1 MEQTTSEFTDVFT
14 GDGCLPD
21 NYKIEIDHE
30 VEPVKLPKRRVPI
43 AMMGQLKEE
52 RNNLQE
58 RGIIAPVE
66 QSTDWIS
73 SLVVIKKP
81 NGKLRICI
89 DPRPLNKALK
99 MSNFPLPT
107 IEDILPELSKARV
120 FTVCDV
126 KNGFWHVQLDDPS
139 SYLTTLATPFGRY
152 RWLRMPMGI
161 SPAPEVFQRLLNQA
175 LKGLQGMHIIADDVL
190 ITGEGE
196 TVEMAYKDQDRKL
209 RLFLDRCRQ
218 KNIY

>member
-1 MEQTTSEFTDVFT
+1 M
-14 GDGCLPD
+14 
-21 NYKIEIDHE
+21 
-30 VEPVKLPKRRVPI
+30 
-43 AMMGQLKEE
+43 
-52 RNNLQE
+52 
-58 RGIIAPVE
+58 
-66 QSTDWIS
+66 
-73 SLVVIKKP
+73 
-81 NGKLRICI
+81 
-89 DPRPLNKALK
+89 
-99 MSNFPLPT
+99 
-107 IEDILPELSKARV
+107 PELSKARV

-139 SYLTTLATPFGRY
+139 SYLTTFATPFGRY

-218 KNIY
+218 KNIKLNADKIQTQTKRSAMHCTSTNIGRITSRSRESMGHK